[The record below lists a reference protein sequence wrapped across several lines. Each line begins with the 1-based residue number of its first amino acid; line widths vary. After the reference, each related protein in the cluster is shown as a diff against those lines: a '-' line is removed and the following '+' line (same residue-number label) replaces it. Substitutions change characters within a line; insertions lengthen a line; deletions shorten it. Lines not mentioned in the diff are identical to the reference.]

1 MHSFLRSIGFSKI
14 KTKKDFDVILNQ
26 VMDRY
31 DEKILAESESGQLFA
46 QISQNYGCDMGISVC
61 GEYDENDEFQMEY
74 YFPYFKGTGITTQEK
89 IMIDR
94 HAGTESYAG
103 ACDDVRIGVTIIFYL
118 QNGGEYKQ
126 QIGREYRMP
135 DMQPVTLTGLAKEGK
150 ILLPVQ
156 KDKEQVRIEQ
166 EATRTRNQLMLE
178 ARSGDEEAIENL
190 TMEDIDTYSMISKRI
205 QTEDVFSIVDTFFMP
220 FGMECDHYQ
229 IMGEI
234 LKYHKVRNMRSK
246 EYLYQMKVLCNDIDM
261 DVCINE
267 ADLLGDPEVGRRF
280 KGNVWLQGYINFPEE

>member
-1 MHSFLRSIGFSKI
+1 MHSFLRSIGFSEM
-14 KTKKDFDVILNQ
+14 KTKKDLDIILNQ

-31 DEKILAESESGQLFA
+31 DEKVLAEAESGQLFA
-46 QISQNYGCDMGISVC
+46 QISKNYGCDMGISVC

-89 IMIDR
+89 MMVER

-103 ACDDVRIGVTIIFYL
+103 ACDDVRIGVTVIFYL

-126 QIGREYRMP
+126 QIGRGCELP
-135 DMQPVTLTGLAKEGK
+135 DIQPVTLTGLAREGK

-166 EATRTRNQLMLE
+166 EATRTRNQLMLD

-190 TMEDIDTYSMISKRI
+190 TMEDMDTYSMVCKRI
-205 QTEDVFSIVDTFFMP
+205 QTEDVFSIVDSYFMP
-220 FGMECDHYQ
+220 YGIECDQYNV
-229 IMGEI
+229 MGEI
-234 LKYHKVRNMRSK
+234 MDCSSFRNTYTGEEIFQITLS
-246 EYLYQMKVLCNDIDM
+246 CNDM
-261 DVCINE
+261 QFDVCIN
-267 ADLLGDPEVGRRF
+267 AKDMLGEPAIGRRF
-280 KGNVWLQGYINFPEE
+280 KGIIWLQGQLHF

>member
-126 QIGREYRMP
+126 QIGRGYRMP

-205 QTEDVFSIVDTFFMP
+205 QTEDVFSIVDSYFMP
-220 FGMECDHYQ
+220 YGIECDQYNV
-229 IMGEI
+229 MGEI
-234 LKYHKVRNMRSK
+234 MDCSSFRNTYTG
-246 EYLYQMKVLCNDIDM
+246 EEVFQMTLSCNDM
-261 DVCINE
+261 QFDVCINVK
-267 ADLLGDPEVGRRF
+267 DMLGEPAIGRRF
-280 KGNVWLQGYINFPEE
+280 KGIICLQGQLHW

>member
-1 MHSFLRSIGFSKI
+1 MHSFLRSIGFSEM
-14 KTKKDFDVILNQ
+14 KTKKDLDIILNQ

-31 DEKILAESESGQLFA
+31 DEKVLAEAESGQLFA
-46 QISQNYGCDMGISVC
+46 QISKDYGCDMGISVC

-89 IMIDR
+89 MMVER

-103 ACDDVRIGVTIIFYL
+103 ACDDVRIGVTVIFYL

-126 QIGREYRMP
+126 QIGRGCELP
-135 DMQPVTLTGLAKEGK
+135 DIQPVTLTGLAREGK

-166 EATRTRNQLMLE
+166 EATITRNQLMLD

-190 TMEDIDTYSMISKRI
+190 TMEDMDTYSMVCKRI
-205 QTEDVFSIVDTFFMP
+205 QTEDVFSIVDSYFMP
-220 FGMECDHYQ
+220 YGIECDQYNV
-229 IMGEI
+229 MGEI
-234 LKYHKVRNMRSK
+234 MDCSSFRNTYTGEEIFQITLS
-246 EYLYQMKVLCNDIDM
+246 CNDM
-261 DVCINE
+261 QFDVCIN
-267 ADLLGDPEVGRRF
+267 AKDMLGEPAIGRRF
-280 KGNVWLQGYINFPEE
+280 KGIIWLQGQLHF

>member
-1 MHSFLRSIGFSKI
+1 MHSFLRSIGFSKM
-14 KTKKDFDVILNQ
+14 KTRKDLDIILNQ

-31 DEKILAESESGQLFA
+31 DEKVLAEAESGQLFA
-46 QISQNYGCDMGISVC
+46 QISKDYGCDMGISVC

-89 IMIDR
+89 MMVER

-103 ACDDVRIGVTIIFYL
+103 ACDDVRIGVTVIFYL

-126 QIGREYRMP
+126 QIGRGCELP
-135 DMQPVTLTGLAKEGK
+135 DIQPVTLTGLAREGK

-166 EATRTRNQLMLE
+166 EATRTRNQLMLD

-190 TMEDIDTYSMISKRI
+190 TMEDMDTYSMVCKRI
-205 QTEDVFSIVDTFFMP
+205 QTEDVFSIVDSYFMP
-220 FGMECDHYQ
+220 YGIECDQYNV
-229 IMGEI
+229 MGEI
-234 LKYHKVRNMRSK
+234 MDCSSFRNTYTGEEIFQITLS
-246 EYLYQMKVLCNDIDM
+246 CNDM
-261 DVCINE
+261 QFDVCIN
-267 ADLLGDPEVGRRF
+267 AKDMLGEPAIGRRF
-280 KGNVWLQGYINFPEE
+280 KGIIWLQGQLHF

>member
-1 MHSFLRSIGFSKI
+1 MHSFLRSIGFSEM
-14 KTKKDFDVILNQ
+14 KTKKDLDIILNQ

-31 DEKILAESESGQLFA
+31 DEKVLAEAESGQLFA
-46 QISQNYGCDMGISVC
+46 QISKDYGCDMGISVC

-89 IMIDR
+89 MMVER

-103 ACDDVRIGVTIIFYL
+103 ACDDVRIGVTVIFYL

-126 QIGREYRMP
+126 QIGRGCELP
-135 DMQPVTLTGLAKEGK
+135 DIQPVTLTGLAREGK

-166 EATRTRNQLMLE
+166 EATRTRNQLMLD

-190 TMEDIDTYSMISKRI
+190 TMEDMDTYSMVCKRI
-205 QTEDVFSIVDTFFMP
+205 QTEDVFSIVDSYFMP
-220 FGMECDHYQ
+220 YGIECDQYNV
-229 IMGEI
+229 MGEI
-234 LKYHKVRNMRSK
+234 MDCSSFRNTYTGEEIFQITLS
-246 EYLYQMKVLCNDIDM
+246 CNDM
-261 DVCINE
+261 QFDVCINVK
-267 ADLLGDPEVGRRF
+267 DILGEPAIGRRF
-280 KGNVWLQGYINFPEE
+280 KGIIWLQGQLHW

>member
-46 QISQNYGCDMGISVC
+46 QISKNYGCDMGISVC

-126 QIGREYRMP
+126 QIGRGYRMP

-205 QTEDVFSIVDTFFMP
+205 QTEDVFSIVDSYFMP
-220 FGMECDHYQ
+220 YGIECDQYNV
-229 IMGEI
+229 MGEI
-234 LKYHKVRNMRSK
+234 MDCSSFRNTYTG
-246 EYLYQMKVLCNDIDM
+246 EEVFQMTLSCNDM
-261 DVCINE
+261 QFDVCINVK
-267 ADLLGDPEVGRRF
+267 DMLGEPAIGRRF
-280 KGNVWLQGYINFPEE
+280 KGIIWLQGQLHW

>member
-46 QISQNYGCDMGISVC
+46 QISNNYGCDMGISVC

-126 QIGREYRMP
+126 QIGRGYRMP

-205 QTEDVFSIVDTFFMP
+205 QTEDVFSIVDSYFMP
-220 FGMECDHYQ
+220 YGIECDQYNV
-229 IMGEI
+229 MGEI
-234 LKYHKVRNMRSK
+234 MDCSSFRNTYTG
-246 EYLYQMKVLCNDIDM
+246 EEVFQMTLSCNDM
-261 DVCINE
+261 QFDVCINVK
-267 ADLLGDPEVGRRF
+267 DMLGEPAIGRRF
-280 KGNVWLQGYINFPEE
+280 KGIIWLQGQLHW

>member
-1 MHSFLRSIGFSKI
+1 MHSFLRSIGFSEM
-14 KTKKDFDVILNQ
+14 KTKKDLDIILNQ

-31 DEKILAESESGQLFA
+31 DEKVLAEAESGQLFA
-46 QISQNYGCDMGISVC
+46 QISKDYGCDMGISVC

-89 IMIDR
+89 MMVER

-103 ACDDVRIGVTIIFYL
+103 ACDDVRIGVTVIFYL

-126 QIGREYRMP
+126 QIGRGCELP
-135 DMQPVTLTGLAKEGK
+135 DIQPVTLTGLAREGK

-166 EATRTRNQLMLE
+166 EATRTRNQLMLD

-190 TMEDIDTYSMISKRI
+190 TMEDMDTYSMVCKRI
-205 QTEDVFSIVDTFFMP
+205 QTEDVFSIVDSYFMP
-220 FGMECDHYQ
+220 YGIECDQYNV
-229 IMGEI
+229 MGEI
-234 LKYHKVRNMRSK
+234 MDCSSFRNT
-246 EYLYQMKVLCNDIDM
+246 YT
-261 DVCINE
+261 
-267 ADLLGDPEVGRRF
+267 
-280 KGNVWLQGYINFPEE
+280 

>member
-46 QISQNYGCDMGISVC
+46 QIFKNYGCDMGISVC

-126 QIGREYRMP
+126 QIGRGYRMP

-205 QTEDVFSIVDTFFMP
+205 QTEDVFSIVDSYFMP
-220 FGMECDHYQ
+220 YGIECDQYNV
-229 IMGEI
+229 MGEI
-234 LKYHKVRNMRSK
+234 MDCSSFRNTYTG
-246 EYLYQMKVLCNDIDM
+246 EEVFQMTLSCNDM
-261 DVCINE
+261 QFDVCINVK
-267 ADLLGDPEVGRRF
+267 DMLGEPAIGRRF
-280 KGNVWLQGYINFPEE
+280 KGIIWLQGQLHW

>member
-46 QISQNYGCDMGISVC
+46 QIFKNYGCDMGISVC

-126 QIGREYRMP
+126 QIGRGYRMP

-205 QTEDVFSIVDTFFMP
+205 QTEDVFSIVDSYFMP
-220 FGMECDHYQ
+220 YGIECDQYNV
-229 IMGEI
+229 MGEI
-234 LKYHKVRNMRSK
+234 MDCSSFRNTYTG
-246 EYLYQMKVLCNDIDM
+246 EEVFQMTLSCNDM
-261 DVCINE
+261 QFDVCINVK
-267 ADLLGDPEVGRRF
+267 DILGEPAIGRRF
-280 KGNVWLQGYINFPEE
+280 KGIIWLQGQLHW

>member
-46 QISQNYGCDMGISVC
+46 QISKNYGCDMGISVC
-61 GEYDENDEFQMEY
+61 GEYDENDKFQMEY

-89 IMIDR
+89 MIVDR

-103 ACDDVRIGVTIIFYL
+103 ACDDIRIGVTIIFYL

-126 QIGREYRMP
+126 QIGRGYEMSE
-135 DMQPVTLTGLAKEGK
+135 MQPVTLTGLAKEGK

-166 EATRTRNQLMLE
+166 EATRTRNQLMMD

-190 TMEDIDTYSMISKRI
+190 TMEDIDTYTMISKRI
-205 QTEDVFSIVDTFFMP
+205 QTEDVFSIVDSYFMP
-220 FGMECDHYQ
+220 YGIECDQYNV
-229 IMGEI
+229 MGEI
-234 LKYHKVRNMRSK
+234 MDCSSFRNTYTG
-246 EYLYQMKVLCNDIDM
+246 EEVFQMTLSCNDM
-261 DVCINE
+261 QFDVCIN
-267 ADLLGDPEVGRRF
+267 AKDMLGEPGIGRRF
-280 KGNVWLQGYINFPEE
+280 KGIIWLQGQLHLQ

>member
-1 MHSFLRSIGFSKI
+1 MHSFLRSIGFSEM
-14 KTKKDFDVILNQ
+14 KTKKDLDIILNQ

-31 DEKILAESESGQLFA
+31 DEKVLAEAESGQLFA
-46 QISQNYGCDMGISVC
+46 QISKDYGCDMGISVC

-89 IMIDR
+89 MMVER

-103 ACDDVRIGVTIIFYL
+103 ACDDVRIGVTVIFYL

-126 QIGREYRMP
+126 QIGRGCELP
-135 DMQPVTLTGLAKEGK
+135 DIQPVTLTGLAREGK

-166 EATRTRNQLMLE
+166 EATRTRNQLMLD

-190 TMEDIDTYSMISKRI
+190 TMEDMDTYSMVCKRI
-205 QTEDVFSIVDTFFMP
+205 QTEDVFSIVDSYFMP
-220 FGMECDHYQ
+220 YGIECDQYNV
-229 IMGEI
+229 MGEI
-234 LKYHKVRNMRSK
+234 MDCSSFRNTYTGEEIFQITLS
-246 EYLYQMKVLCNDIDM
+246 CNDM
-261 DVCINE
+261 QFDVCIN
-267 ADLLGDPEVGRRF
+267 AKDMLGEPAIGRRF
-280 KGNVWLQGYINFPEE
+280 TGIIWLQGQLHF

>member
-1 MHSFLRSIGFSKI
+1 MHSFLRSIGFSEM
-14 KTKKDFDVILNQ
+14 KTKKDLDIILNQ

-31 DEKILAESESGQLFA
+31 DEKVLAEAESGQLFA
-46 QISQNYGCDMGISVC
+46 QISKDYGCDMGISVC

-89 IMIDR
+89 MMVER

-103 ACDDVRIGVTIIFYL
+103 ACDDVRIGVTVIFYL

-126 QIGREYRMP
+126 QIGRGCELP
-135 DMQPVTLTGLAKEGK
+135 DIQPVTLTGLAREGK

-166 EATRTRNQLMLE
+166 EATRTRNQLMLD

-190 TMEDIDTYSMISKRI
+190 TMEDMDTYSMVCKRI
-205 QTEDVFSIVDTFFMP
+205 QTEDVFSIVDSYFMP
-220 FGMECDHYQ
+220 YGIECDQYNV
-229 IMGEI
+229 MGEI
-234 LKYHKVRNMRSK
+234 MDCSSFRNTYTGEEIFQITLS
-246 EYLYQMKVLCNDIDM
+246 CNDM
-261 DVCINE
+261 QFDVCIN
-267 ADLLGDPEVGRRF
+267 AKDMLGEPAIGRRF
-280 KGNVWLQGYINFPEE
+280 KGIIWLQGQLHF

>member
-46 QISQNYGCDMGISVC
+46 QISKNYGCDMGISVC

-205 QTEDVFSIVDTFFMP
+205 QTEDVFSIVDSYFMP
-220 FGMECDHYQ
+220 YGIECDQYNV
-229 IMGEI
+229 MGEI
-234 LKYHKVRNMRSK
+234 MDCSSFRNTYTG
-246 EYLYQMKVLCNDIDM
+246 EEVFQMTLSCNDM
-261 DVCINE
+261 QFDVCINVKYM
-267 ADLLGDPEVGRRF
+267 LGEPAIGRRF
-280 KGNVWLQGYINFPEE
+280 KGIIWLQGQLHW

>member
-1 MHSFLRSIGFSKI
+1 MHSFLRSIGFSKM
-14 KTKKDFDVILNQ
+14 KTRKDLDIILNQ

-31 DEKILAESESGQLFA
+31 DEKVLTEAESGQLFA
-46 QISQNYGCDMGISVC
+46 QISKNFGCDMGISVC

-89 IMIDR
+89 MIVER

-118 QNGGEYKQ
+118 QNGGEYKR
-126 QIGREYRMP
+126 QIGKGYTMSE
-135 DMQPVTLTGLAKEGK
+135 MQPVTLTGLAKEGK

-166 EATRTRNQLMLE
+166 EATRTRNQLMMD

-205 QTEDVFSIVDTFFMP
+205 QTEDVFSIVDSYFMP
-220 FGMECDHYQ
+220 YGIECDHYNM
-229 IMGEI
+229 MGEI
-234 LKYHKVRNMRSK
+234 MDCSSFRNTYTGEEIFQMTLK
-246 EYLYQMKVLCNDIDM
+246 CNDM
-261 DVCINE
+261 QFDVCIN
-267 ADLLGDPEVGRRF
+267 AKDMLGEPAIGRRF
-280 KGNVWLQGYINFPEE
+280 KGVIWLQGQLHFQ

>member
-1 MHSFLRSIGFSKI
+1 MHSFLRSIGFSEM
-14 KTKKDFDVILNQ
+14 KTKKDLDIILNQ

-31 DEKILAESESGQLFA
+31 DEKVLAEAESGQLFA
-46 QISQNYGCDMGISVC
+46 QISKDYGCDMGISVC

-89 IMIDR
+89 MMVER

-103 ACDDVRIGVTIIFYL
+103 ACEDVRIGVTVIFYL

-126 QIGREYRMP
+126 QIGRGCELP
-135 DMQPVTLTGLAKEGK
+135 DIQPVTLTGLAREGK

-166 EATRTRNQLMLE
+166 EATRTRNQLMLD

-190 TMEDIDTYSMISKRI
+190 TMEDMDTYSMVCKRI
-205 QTEDVFSIVDTFFMP
+205 QTEDVFSIVDSYFMP
-220 FGMECDHYQ
+220 YGIECDQYNV
-229 IMGEI
+229 MGEI
-234 LKYHKVRNMRSK
+234 MDCSSFRNTYTGEEIFQITLS
-246 EYLYQMKVLCNDIDM
+246 CNDM
-261 DVCINE
+261 QFDVCIN
-267 ADLLGDPEVGRRF
+267 AKDMLGEPAIGRRF
-280 KGNVWLQGYINFPEE
+280 KGIIWLQGQLHF

>member
-1 MHSFLRSIGFSKI
+1 MHSFLRSIGFSKM
-14 KTKKDFDVILNQ
+14 KTRKDLDIILNQ

-31 DEKILAESESGQLFA
+31 DEKVLTEAESGQLFA
-46 QISQNYGCDMGISVC
+46 QISKNFGCDMGISVC

-126 QIGREYRMP
+126 QIGRGYRMP

-205 QTEDVFSIVDTFFMP
+205 QTEDVFSIVDSYFMP
-220 FGMECDHYQ
+220 YGIECDQYNV
-229 IMGEI
+229 MGEI
-234 LKYHKVRNMRSK
+234 MDCSSFRNTYTG
-246 EYLYQMKVLCNDIDM
+246 EEVFQMTLSCNDM
-261 DVCINE
+261 QFDVCINVK
-267 ADLLGDPEVGRRF
+267 DMLGEPAIGRRF
-280 KGNVWLQGYINFPEE
+280 KGIIWLQGQLHW

>member
-46 QISQNYGCDMGISVC
+46 QIFKNYGCDMGISVC

-103 ACDDVRIGVTIIFYL
+103 ACDDIRIGVTIIFYL

-126 QIGREYRMP
+126 QIGRGYRMP

-205 QTEDVFSIVDTFFMP
+205 QTEDVFSIVDSYFMP
-220 FGMECDHYQ
+220 YGIECDQYNV
-229 IMGEI
+229 MGEI
-234 LKYHKVRNMRSK
+234 MDCSSFRNTYTG
-246 EYLYQMKVLCNDIDM
+246 EEVFQMTLSCNDM
-261 DVCINE
+261 QFDVCINVK
-267 ADLLGDPEVGRRF
+267 DMLGEPAIGRRF
-280 KGNVWLQGYINFPEE
+280 KGIIWLQGQLHW

>member
-1 MHSFLRSIGFSKI
+1 MHSFLRSIGFSEM
-14 KTKKDFDVILNQ
+14 KTKKDLDIILNQ

-31 DEKILAESESGQLFA
+31 DEKVLAEAESGQLFA
-46 QISQNYGCDMGISVC
+46 QISKDYGCDMGISVC

-89 IMIDR
+89 MMVER

-103 ACDDVRIGVTIIFYL
+103 ACDDVRIGVTVIFYL

-126 QIGREYRMP
+126 QIGRGCELP
-135 DMQPVTLTGLAKEGK
+135 DIQPVTLTGLAREGK

-166 EATRTRNQLMLE
+166 EATRTRNQLMLD

-190 TMEDIDTYSMISKRI
+190 TMEDMDTYSMVCKRI
-205 QTEDVFSIVDTFFMP
+205 QTEDVFSIVDSYFMP
-220 FGMECDHYQ
+220 YGIECDQYNV
-229 IMGEI
+229 MGEI
-234 LKYHKVRNMRSK
+234 MDCSSFRNTYTGEEIFQITLSF
-246 EYLYQMKVLCNDIDM
+246 NDM
-261 DVCINE
+261 QFDVCIN
-267 ADLLGDPEVGRRF
+267 AKDMLGEPAIGRRF
-280 KGNVWLQGYINFPEE
+280 KGIIWLQGQLHF

>member
-46 QISQNYGCDMGISVC
+46 QISKNYGCDMGISVC

-126 QIGREYRMP
+126 QIGIGYRMP

-205 QTEDVFSIVDTFFMP
+205 QTEDVFSIVDSYFMP
-220 FGMECDHYQ
+220 YGIECDQYNV
-229 IMGEI
+229 MGEI
-234 LKYHKVRNMRSK
+234 MDCSSFRNTYTG
-246 EYLYQMKVLCNDIDM
+246 EEVFQMTLSCNDM
-261 DVCINE
+261 QFDVCINVK
-267 ADLLGDPEVGRRF
+267 DMLGEPAIGRRF
-280 KGNVWLQGYINFPEE
+280 KGIIWLQGQLHW